1 MNVGQL
7 DKRLT
12 IQAPALVQ
20 DQTTGEMVNT
30 WSTIAVVWS
39 SIDPLRGRERL
50 LGEQVVGETDT
61 RIKIRWSELA
71 NRLTSAHRGV
81 YQGAVYNFT
90 NIAQINLGKR
100 EVEIM
105 AKSGVNDGR

>member
-1 MNVGQL
+1 VNVGQL

-12 IQAPALVQ
+12 IQAPVLAQ

-30 WSTIAVVWS
+30 WSTIAVVWAG
-39 SIDPLRGRERL
+39 IDPVRGKERL
-50 LGEQVVGETDT
+50 MGDQVIGEMDT
-61 RIKIRWSELA
+61 RIKIRWSELT
-71 NRLTSAHRGV
+71 NRLTTAHRGL
-81 YQGAVYNFT
+81 YQGAVYNFVSLS
-90 NIAQINLGKR
+90 QKNLGKR